1 MRTFNYNLLFL
12 LLLTLPAWSQD
23 SSSDANATEEV
34 MIEESVETE
43 DSSSS
48 MSNSDVE
55 EVVVTGSRIKKS
67 TFTSISPL
75 QIISSEVSRE
85 AGLIDPADILQESS
99 AATGR
104 QIDTSFV
111 GFVLDNGP
119 GASTLSLR
127 GLGAGRTLLL
137 INGRRVGPGGVEGAP
152 TSPDLNLLP
161 GGLIQR
167 YDLLL
172 DGASSVYGSDAVGGV
187 TNVILRSDFDG
198 WEADMYV
205 KNSPHQKGGYDDR
218 SFTLTYGANSDRWFF
233 GAGLEVAMYPEV
245 KLRDRPWT
253 KDCQTEAEITQSG
266 EIKTVDLWY
275 QVNRGFGPFECSYT
289 AAAGYVSAPTLSNF
303 GFGPGN
309 LVYQPGSVGSING
322 FVPLSVNGIYPDWDG
337 DGMPDVD
344 LETINIGSRE
354 NFASLS
360 PDLDKLSFMA
370 YGEYILEGE
379 GNHTVFFET
388 QYGKRETYSIAGAYQ
403 LFPYVPANNPYNP
416 CNYAGNPNAIDCGA
430 YATATN
436 DNPYYVDAFNQRFS
450 GGSVFGTY
458 GASIYGDMYEAA
470 YGIAPSPHN
479 TYCGADSGNIP
490 SFRAYLFGF
499 NPNWYEVECY
509 PTAFG
514 PESGAYLRPVV
525 SVYGDRTETETDV
538 EQKRYVLG
546 IKGDINEFVIGS
558 NWSYEVSAYQ
568 TESVGKSF
576 RGGIRDD
583 RLRFGLGLDPTVTTN
598 SRSAGIL
605 NAALA
610 APCDATG
617 LTNVRPDVLAGC
629 VPINLFAP
637 SLYNTIVGDFATQ
650 AERDYLFYE
659 SVFNTTYTQTVLSAF
674 MSGTVAELPAGSM
687 GMVVGV
693 ETRTDEIDSNPDV
706 VRDEGLFFGFA
717 ANGGARGEQDVL
729 EGFMELA
736 IPIVADKFLAEELN
750 LEVATRFTDIE
761 TTNKFNQKVQNASGS
776 TWSAKLAYR
785 PINDLLIRGTVG
797 TSYRAPNLREV
808 ALRAESGFGSISD
821 PCNAAPYIQ
830 LNAETGEVAYDP
842 SEETREQTVIDN
854 CVSAGVDPYTLG
866 YDFVAGAPIATS
878 STELITGGSTDLGS
892 ETSKSTTFGFVYDVP
907 VSFSAITFG
916 ASWYN
921 IEVSDAIIEPSGAYA
936 VYDCYYDK
944 AGYTSSFCSKIKR
957 SASTGLINK
966 IEAGFLNRDLATAR
980 GVDVNLRL
988 SKPFTIAEQ
997 AFDFN
1002 VDVSANHMI
1011 ERTLQFTSDT
1021 GNPDVERYETEPG
1034 YPDWTG
1040 QLSSSLGF
1048 NDWRLAYSINYT
1060 SRVDQDPDFVDT
1072 WSNTSG
1078 VLDED
1083 GNTVYSDTCN
1093 APTLC
1098 RDIGFIKSQTIHNI
1112 SLYYRGDTFTVGA
1125 GVRNAFDTPPPFVD
1139 GSEISS
1145 YSNVPLGYGYNVFGQ
1160 EMFVNIN
1167 KRF

>member
-48 MSNSDVE
+48 MSDSDVE

-85 AGLIDPADILQESS
+85 AGLIDPADILQEST

-127 GLGAGRTLLL
+127 GLGSGRTLLL

-187 TNVILRSDFDG
+187 TNVILRSDSDG
-198 WEADMYV
+198 WEADMYL
-205 KNSPHQKGGYDDR
+205 KSSPHQKGGYDDR

-275 QVNRGFGPFECSYT
+275 QVNRGFGPMECSYT
-289 AAAGYVSAPTLSNF
+289 SAAGYLSAPTLSNY
-303 GFGPGN
+303 GFGASTLIYDPSSG
-309 LVYQPGSVGSING
+309 GAING
-322 FVPLSVNGIYPDWDG
+322 FSPYSVNGIYPDWDG
-337 DGMPDVD
+337 DGFPDVD
-344 LETINIGSRE
+344 LETINIGARE

-379 GNHTVFFET
+379 GNHTIFFET

-403 LFPYVPANNPYNP
+403 LFPYVPANNPYNV
-416 CNYAGNPNAIDCGA
+416 CNPANANGIDCGA
-430 YATATN
+430 YATETN
-436 DNPYYVDAFNQRFS
+436 SNADYIAKFNQRFS
-450 GGSVFGTY
+450 GGSTFTTYNPVYGPLYEATY
-458 GASIYGDMYEAA
+458 GV
-470 YGIAPSPHN
+470 PSTAH
-479 TYCGADSGNIP
+479 TYYCGADRGNIP
-490 SFRAYLFGF
+490 SFRHWLFGT
-499 NPNWYEVECY
+499 PRASWYDYDCF
-509 PTAFG
+509 PSSFG
-514 PESGAYLRPVV
+514 GETGAYLRPVV
-525 SVYGDRTETETDV
+525 SVMGDRTEVETDV
-538 EQKRYVLG
+538 VQKRYVLG

-576 RGGIRDD
+576 RAGIRDD
-583 RLRFGLGLDPTVTTN
+583 RLRFGLGLDPTVLTSSN
-598 SRSAGIL
+598 SSGIL
-605 NAALA
+605 NSTIA

-637 SLYNTIVGDFATQ
+637 SLYNTVVGDFATQ

-674 MSGTVAELPAGSM
+674 MSGTVAELPAGSV

-693 ETRTDEIDSNPDV
+693 ETRTDEIDSNPDS

-736 IPIVADKFLAEELN
+736 IPLVADKFLAEELN

-808 ALRAESGFGSISD
+808 ALRAESGYVSVSD
-821 PCNAAPYIQ
+821 PCNASAYIQ
-830 LNAETGEVAYDP
+830 LNESGEVAYDA
-842 SEETREQTVIDN
+842 SLETREQTVIDN
-854 CVSAGVDPYTLG
+854 CVSAGVDPYSLG
-866 YDFVAGAPIATS
+866 YDFVAGSAIPTS
-878 STELITGGSTDLGS
+878 STEIITGGSTDLGS

-907 VSFSAITFG
+907 VSFSEITFG

-957 SASTGLINK
+957 STSTGLINQ

-980 GVDVNLRL
+980 GIDVNLRL

-997 AFDFN
+997 AFDLN
-1002 VDVSANHMI
+1002 VDISANNMI

-1040 QLSSSLGF
+1040 QFSSSLGF
-1048 NDWRLAYSINYT
+1048 NDWRLAYSISYI

-1078 VLDED
+1078 VLDAD

-1098 RDIGFIKSQTIHNI
+1098 RDIGFIKSQTTHNI

-1139 GSEISS
+1139 ASEISS
-1145 YSNVPLGYGYNVFGQ
+1145 YSNVPTGYGYRIFGQ
-1160 EMFVNIN
+1160 EMFFNFN

>member
-23 SSSDANATEEV
+23 TSSDANANEEV

-85 AGLIDPADILQESS
+85 AGLIDPADILQEST
-99 AATGR
+99 AATGQ

-127 GLGAGRTLLL
+127 GLGSGRTLLL

-167 YDLLL
+167 FDLLL

-187 TNVILRSDFDG
+187 TNVILRTDFDG
-198 WEADMYV
+198 WEADMYL

-253 KDCQTEAEITQSG
+253 ADCERDAEIDQDG
-266 EIKTVDLWY
+266 VVRDVNIYY
-275 QVNRGFGPFECSYT
+275 QVQRGFAPMDCKYLS
-289 AAAGYVSAPTLSNF
+289 AAGYASFPGLSNY
-303 GFGPGN
+303 GFGSQTLIYAGDA
-309 LVYQPGSVGSING
+309 VGAING
-322 FVPLSVNGIYPDWDG
+322 FSPYTSNGIYPDWDG
-337 DGMPDVD
+337 DGVPDVD
-344 LETINIGSRE
+344 LATININGKDTFS
-354 NFASLS
+354 SLS
-360 PDLDKLSFMA
+360 SDLDKLSFMA

-379 GNHTVFFET
+379 GNHTLFFEA
-388 QYGKRETYSIAGAYQ
+388 QYGKRETYSIAGGYQ
-403 LFPYVPANNPYNP
+403 LFPYISAGNPYNI
-416 CNYAGNPNAIDCGA
+416 CNPANPNGIDCGA
-430 YATATN
+430 YATAMN
-436 DNPYYVDAFNQRFS
+436 NNPDFVNRFNQRFS
-450 GGSVFGTY
+450 GGSTFANY
-458 GASIYGDMYEAA
+458 GVGYYADLYEAS
-470 YGIAPSPHN
+470 YGIAPNPHN

-490 SFRAYLFGF
+490 SFRTWLYGS
-499 NPNWYEVECY
+499 NPLAWYDSECF
-509 PTAFG
+509 PTAYG
-514 PESGAYLRPVV
+514 GEPAQYGQVV
-525 SVYGDRTETETDV
+525 TSVRGDRTETETDV
-538 EQKRYVLG
+538 VQNRYVFG
-546 IKGDINEFVIGS
+546 IKGDLADFVIGN
-558 NWSYEVSAYQ
+558 NWSYEVSLYQ
-568 TESVGKSF
+568 TESTGKSF
-576 RGGIRDD
+576 RSGVRDD
-583 RLRFGLGLDPTVTTN
+583 RLKFALGFDPTTSTN
-598 SRSAGIL
+598 SYSSAIL
-605 NAALA
+605 SQTIN

-617 LTNVRPDVLAGC
+617 VTGIRPDVIAGC
-629 VPINLFAP
+629 VPVNMFAP
-637 SLYNTIVGDFATQ
+637 SLYNTIIGDFATQ
-650 AERDYLFYE
+650 AERDYLFDT
-659 SVFNTTYTQTVLSAF
+659 SIFNTTYTQTVLSAF
-674 MSGTVAELPAGSM
+674 LSGTVMDLPAGSV
-687 GMVVGV
+687 GMVLGA
-693 ETRTDEIDSNPDV
+693 ETRTDEIVSNPDV
-706 VRDEGLFFGFA
+706 IRDTGLFFGFA
-717 ANGGARGEQDVL
+717 SNGGARGEQDVL
-729 EGFMELA
+729 EGFMEIA
-736 IPIVADKFLAEELN
+736 IPLVADKFLAEELN
-750 LEVATRFTDIE
+750 LELATRFTDIE
-761 TTNKFNQKVQNASGS
+761 TTNNFTGAVQNASGS
-776 TWSAKLAYR
+776 TWSAKIAYR

-808 ALRAESGFGSISD
+808 ALRAESGYASVGD
-821 PCNAAPYIQ
+821 PCNAAPYIL
-830 LNAETGEVAYDP
+830 LNPETGEIAYDA
-842 SEETREQTVIDN
+842 SQDSREQTIIDN
-854 CVSAGVDPYTLG
+854 CVSAGVDPFKLG
-866 YDFVAGAPIATS
+866 YDFENGAAIATS
-878 STELITGGSTDLGS
+878 STEIISGGSTDLGS

-921 IEVSDAIIEPSGAYA
+921 IEVANAIIEPSGSYA
-936 VYDCYYDK
+936 VFDCYVDK
-944 AGYTSSFCSKIKR
+944 PGYTSSFCSKIGR
-957 SASTGLINK
+957 GADGLINEIK
-966 IEAGFLNRDLATAR
+966 AGFLNRDLATAR
-980 GVDVNLRL
+980 GIDINLRL

-1002 VDVSANHMI
+1002 MDISANKMI

-1021 GNPDVERYETEPG
+1021 GNPDIERYETEPG
-1034 YPDWTG
+1034 YPEWTG
-1040 QLSSSLGF
+1040 QFRSSLEF
-1048 NDWRLAYSINYT
+1048 NDWRLSYQISYL
-1060 SRVDQDPDFVDT
+1060 SRVDQDPRFVDT
-1072 WSNTSG
+1072 WSNASG
-1078 VLDED
+1078 VVVD
-1083 GNTVYSDTCN
+1083 GASIFSQTCD